1 MPAVVLPFLVL
12 MNDEKFVQDHKSGPI
27 GNGILAVV
35 TILAGLLAL
44 VVVPLE
50 ILGG

>member
-1 MPAVVLPFLVL
+1 
-12 MNDEKFVQDHKSGPI
+12 MNDKRYLKEHTSGPI
-27 GNGILAVV
+27 GNVCLAVL
-35 TILAGLLAL
+35 TILAGALAL

>member
-1 MPAVVLPFLVL
+1 MPFVILPFLVL
-12 MNDEKFVQDHKSGPI
+12 MNDHNYVKEHTSSPI
-27 GNGILAVV
+27 GNIILAVL
-35 TILAGLLAL
+35 TIVSGLLAL